1 MTRVALDSNI
11 LIYLSRVS
19 RSEADVAKIGQIQAI
34 HAKLDQAATLV
45 IPVQAVGEFA
55 VVTAR
60 SGWTRLETREA
71 AEKLLSNV
79 LSAPTTDQTM
89 VSALA
94 LAETHRLQV
103 WDSVIL
109 TAALEAGCTIL
120 LSEDMQHGFTIHG
133 LTIINPLIEPVHP
146 KLAAL
151 L

>member
-60 SGWTRLETREA
+60 SGWTRFETREA

-103 WDSVIL
+103 WDSVI
-109 TAALEAGCTIL
+109 
-120 LSEDMQHGFTIHG
+120 
-133 LTIINPLIEPVHP
+133 
-146 KLAAL
+146 
-151 L
+151 